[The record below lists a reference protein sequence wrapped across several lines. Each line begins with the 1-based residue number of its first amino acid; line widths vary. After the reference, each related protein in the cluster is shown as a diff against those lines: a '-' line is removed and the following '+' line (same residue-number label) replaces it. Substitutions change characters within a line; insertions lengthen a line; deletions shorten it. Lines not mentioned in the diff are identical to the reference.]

1 MAALF
6 EPFVWMLGI
15 VVNIYF
21 TVVLA
26 EVVLH
31 WLVRFGI
38 VDVKNVYVAKISE
51 LLAKATGPVYKKI
64 SEKVPAVSGF
74 DFSPFI
80 LVLVFFFLVRFI
92 YGLYLLLL
100 SYKTIKTTDRAA
112 AAARSFF

>member
-21 TVVLA
+21 T
-26 EVVLH
+26 VVLH

-80 LVLVFFFLVRFI
+80 LLLVLLFLGRFI
-92 YGLYLLLL
+92 YRLDLMLM
-100 SYKTIKTTDRAA
+100 S
-112 AAARSFF
+112 

>member
-80 LVLVFFFLVRFI
+80 LLLVWLFLALFI
-92 YGLYLLLL
+92 SRLDMWLL
-100 SYKTIKTTDRAA
+100 SLKTRKTTDRAA

>member
-31 WLVRFGI
+31 WLGI

-80 LVLVFFFLVRFI
+80 LLLVLLFLGRFI
-92 YGLYLLLL
+92 YRLDLMLM
-100 SYKTIKTTDRAA
+100 S
-112 AAARSFF
+112 

>member
-38 VDVKNVYVAKISE
+38 VDVKNVYVSQNQRTFGQSDG
-51 LLAKATGPVYKKI
+51 TG
-64 SEKVPAVSGF
+64 
-74 DFSPFI
+74 
-80 LVLVFFFLVRFI
+80 L
-92 YGLYLLLL
+92 
-100 SYKTIKTTDRAA
+100 
-112 AAARSFF
+112 

>member
-80 LVLVFFFLVRFI
+80 LLLVLLFLGRFI
-92 YGLYLLLL
+92 YRLDLMLM
-100 SYKTIKTTDRAA
+100 SYKTRKTTDRAA

>member
-38 VDVKNVYVAKISE
+38 VDIKNVYVAKISE

-80 LVLVFFFLVRFI
+80 LLLVLLFLGRFI
-92 YGLYLLLL
+92 YRLDLMLM
-100 SYKTIKTTDRAA
+100 S
-112 AAARSFF
+112 

>member
-74 DFSPFI
+74 DSP
-80 LVLVFFFLVRFI
+80 R
-92 YGLYLLLL
+92 L
-100 SYKTIKTTDRAA
+100 SCCWFCCFRDVSSTGST
-112 AAARSFF
+112 

>member
-51 LLAKATGPVYKKI
+51 LLAKVTGPVYKKI
-64 SEKVPAVSGF
+64 SAVSGF

-80 LVLVFFFLVRFI
+80 LLLVLLFLGRFI
-92 YGLYLLLL
+92 YRLDLMLM
-100 SYKTIKTTDRAA
+100 S
-112 AAARSFF
+112 

>member
-51 LLAKATGPVYKKI
+51 LLAKATVYKKI

-80 LVLVFFFLVRFI
+80 LLLVLLFLGRFI
-92 YGLYLLLL
+92 YRLDLMLM
-100 SYKTIKTTDRAA
+100 S
-112 AAARSFF
+112 

>member
-38 VDVKNVYVAKISE
+38 VAKISE

-80 LVLVFFFLVRFI
+80 LLLVLLFLGRFI
-92 YGLYLLLL
+92 YRLDLMLM
-100 SYKTIKTTDRAA
+100 S
-112 AAARSFF
+112 

>member
-38 VDVKNVYVAKISE
+38 VDVK
-51 LLAKATGPVYKKI
+51 T
-64 SEKVPAVSGF
+64 F
-74 DFSPFI
+74 MSPKSANFWPKRRD
-80 LVLVFFFLVRFI
+80 RFI
-92 YGLYLLLL
+92 KRFRKRFRRFRGSTSPRL
-100 SYKTIKTTDRAA
+100 SCCWFCCFWDVSSTGST
-112 AAARSFF
+112 

>member
-6 EPFVWMLGI
+6 EPFVWMLGVI
-15 VVNIYF
+15 VNIYF

-38 VDVKNVYVAKISE
+38 VDSKNVYVAKISE
-51 LLAKATGPVYKKI
+51 LLARATQPAYKKI
-64 SEKVPAVSGF
+64 AEKVPAVSGF

-80 LVLVFFFLVRFI
+80 LLLVLLFLGRFI
-92 YGLYLLLL
+92 YRLDIMLM
-100 SYKTIKTTDRAA
+100 S
-112 AAARSFF
+112 